1 PPTNPAVV
9 AIKVDFKVQPWRYL
23 DPFVTILSP
32 FVPGSMAFFDRPLQ
46 RINGDLPNKGS
57 IKVREHSKERQQEAK
72 MKLWHARK
80 ELLGRR
86 EERMNNVR
94 RVEAVAQSLT
104 PLPFINKE
112 GKKVEFGPNG
122 NNNFP
127 APRRRSVEI
136 AAQNQREFQAF
147 KKQFLARGP
156 KPNRKSFSERICVT
170 PAEN

>member
-1 PPTNPAVV
+1 VV
-9 AIKVDFKVQPWRYL
+9 AIKEDFKVQLWKYL

-32 FVPGSMAFFDRPLQ
+32 FAPGSMAFFDRPLQ
-46 RINGDLPNKGS
+46 RISGDLPYKGS

-80 ELLGRR
+80 ELLRQR

-112 GKKVEFGPNG
+112 GKKIEVGLNENYRFS
-122 NNNFP
+122 

-136 AAQNQREFQAF
+136 AAQNQREFLAF

-170 PAEN
+170 LPEN